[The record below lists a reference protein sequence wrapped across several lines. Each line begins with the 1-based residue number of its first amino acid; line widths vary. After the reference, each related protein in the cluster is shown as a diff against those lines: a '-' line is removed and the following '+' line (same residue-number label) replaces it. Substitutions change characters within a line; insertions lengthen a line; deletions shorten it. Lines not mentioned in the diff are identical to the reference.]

1 MLFWLYLDLL
11 QHVRYIPDISHDKL
25 YSFSLYFPSFL
36 HSFITLTLSYF
47 IFLSCIF
54 RNSLLFSSHKFSIPI
69 CHTLFFLVFTVCLI
83 NTVSH
88 FLFWVWVFGYLII
101 SFLSQI
107 CFPFLPFS
115 VLFPGCILLSFL
127 MLIISF
133 FGLSSS
139 LSFIHFIAISLTCIS
154 LLLFVYLL
162 LRAVAPLPNN
172 VLLFRHPVFVFCI
185 IVTLQVCFCFYLQL
199 GISFFLVI
207 PPPPMFITFIS
218 SVYLFVSFSYIS
230 FLAFTVFFCFL
241 SSIVI

>member
-47 IFLSCIF
+47 SFVSCIF

-107 CFPFLPFS
+107 FFLSFLFRFSFLDAFSCLFLCLLFPFLVCLPPFH
-115 VLFPGCILLSFL
+115 LYILLQFHL
-127 MLIISF
+127 PV
-133 FGLSSS
+133 S
-139 LSFIHFIAISLTCIS
+139 LCFSL
-154 LLLFVYLL
+154 
-162 LRAVAPLPNN
+162 
-172 VLLFRHPVFVFCI
+172 
-185 IVTLQVCFCFYLQL
+185 
-199 GISFFLVI
+199 
-207 PPPPMFITFIS
+207 
-218 SVYLFVSFSYIS
+218 YIS
-230 FLAFTVFFCFL
+230 F
-241 SSIVI
+241 